1 MLSVPVSLQ
10 DITHLDL
17 VDTAAAVTIISDSIF
32 REPKPPYLEKVVLH
46 IAYSFPVC
54 SVFFLISVD
63 DIGSMSSLFQLT
75 APGNAVIQ

>member
-54 SVFFLISVD
+54 SVFFFQ
-63 DIGSMSSLFQLT
+63 FQLMILGVC
-75 APGNAVIQ
+75 PLCFS